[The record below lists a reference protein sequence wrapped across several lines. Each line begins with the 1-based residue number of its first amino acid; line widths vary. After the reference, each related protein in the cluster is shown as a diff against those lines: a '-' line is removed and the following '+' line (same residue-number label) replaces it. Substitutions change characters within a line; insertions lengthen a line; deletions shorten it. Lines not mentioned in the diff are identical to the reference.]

1 VKLAD
6 ETLTATA
13 DSEITG
19 TSTVTWESSNENV
32 ATVNSSG
39 KVTAVDVG
47 EAVITATCGDY
58 QAICVVTV
66 TAS

>member
-1 VKLAD
+1 MSGD
-6 ETLTATA
+6 ETLTATV

-19 TSTVTWESSNENV
+19 TSTVTWTSSNEDV

-39 KVTAVDVG
+39 KVTAVATG
-47 EAVITATCGDY
+47 QAVITAWCGDY
-58 QAICVVTV
+58 AAACVVTV

>member
-1 VKLAD
+1 M
-6 ETLTATA
+6 TATV

-19 TSTVTWESSNENV
+19 TSSVTWDSSDEDV

-39 KVTAVDVG
+39 KVSAVAAG
-47 EAVITATCGDY
+47 QAVITAWCGDY
-58 QAICVVTV
+58 AATCLVTV